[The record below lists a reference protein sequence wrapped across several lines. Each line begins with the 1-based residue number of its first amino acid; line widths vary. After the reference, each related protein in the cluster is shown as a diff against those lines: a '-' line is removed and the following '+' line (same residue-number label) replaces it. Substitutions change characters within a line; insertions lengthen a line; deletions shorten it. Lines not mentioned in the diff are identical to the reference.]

1 MSKSKVRPGGPD
13 SCLFV
18 RSKGDEE
25 LGQGMWAFV
34 SISGETDGEDL
45 KYRLAVFLV
54 LTRGSVERSF
64 SVQCCLNST
73 LSKSLTFSR

>member
-1 MSKSKVRPGGPD
+1 MSLCLFVLHVCVCVSVSMSKSKVRPGGPD

-34 SISGETDGEDL
+34 SISGKTDGEDL
-45 KYRLAVFLV
+45 KYCLAVFLV
-54 LTRGSVERSF
+54 LT
-64 SVQCCLNST
+64 
-73 LSKSLTFSR
+73 